1 MQELNPLDLFLEIC
15 KIPHSS
21 RDAKMLKDWII
32 QKAHE
37 YGAEV
42 KEDKAGNVLCSKGNP
57 KICLQG
63 HYDMV
68 YVGNSNFKIEPY
80 FFTKDDKEWLGAKD
94 SSLGADNGVAV
105 ACMLVALKEF
115 SHIECL
121 FSADE
126 EVGMEGARDCEL
138 EILSPFVLNCDSED
152 IGEIVLSCAG
162 GYDLIASQKL
172 NKKNLEGEWNFF
184 RVQTQNFKGGHSGVD
199 IHKNIPNALI
209 ELFKMIKENDGEILQ
224 FSGGEKRNSIPVHA
238 SALVAFKKDFTNI
251 KFDTNHFV
259 LKPTNHDEKQAY
271 DTSALMDVIFKIPL
285 GVLRCEE
292 DNVVLSSNLGI
303 IKQDGDKFTLIFMDR
318 GNKEEEMR
326 KLLEKKQ
333 NMLEQLGF
341 ISDVQDFYL
350 PWEREE
356 GEFVFKVAKIY
367 KEHNQKAQIKSIH
380 AGLECGILKQKF
392 PNKSFVSIGPT
403 ILCPHSKREHLD
415 MQSFWKFWEIL
426 KGILKEFS

>member
-1 MQELNPLDLFLEIC
+1 MQKLCPLDLFLEIC

-21 RDAKMLKDWII
+21 RDAKLLKEWII

-37 YGAEV
+37 FGAEV
-42 KEDKAGNVLCSKGNP
+42 KEDKAGNVLCSKGSP

-68 YVGNSNFKIEPY
+68 YVGDNPFKIEPY
-80 FFTKDDKEWLGAKD
+80 FFTKEGKEWLGAKD

-105 ACMLVALKEF
+105 ACMLVALKES

-138 EILSPFVLNCDSED
+138 EILSPFILNCDSED
-152 IGEIVLSCAG
+152 ISEIVLSCAG
-162 GYDLIASQKL
+162 GYDLIASQEFS
-172 NKKNLEGEWNFF
+172 KKALEGEWNFF

-199 IHKNIPNALI
+199 IHKNIPNAII
-209 ELFKMIKENDGEILQ
+209 ELAKMIATNHGEIIE
-224 FSGGEKRNSIPVHA
+224 FSGGEKRNSIPVNA
-238 SALVAFKKDFTNI
+238 SALVAFKQDLKEL
-251 KFDTNHFV
+251 KFDVNSFKV
-259 LKPTNHDEKQAY
+259 EQIKSMPKQAY
-271 DTSALMDVIFKIPL
+271 AIQSLMEVILKMPL
-285 GVLRCEE
+285 GVLQSEE
-292 DNVVLSSNLGI
+292 GNVVLSSNLG
-303 IKQDGDKFTLIFMDR
+303 KVRQEGDKFTLVFMDR

-333 NMLEQLGF
+333 NVLEQLGF
-341 ISDVQDFYL
+341 ISDVQDFYP

-356 GEFVFKVAKIY
+356 GEFVTKVAKVY
-367 KEHNQKAQIKSIH
+367 REHNAQAHIKSIH

-392 PNKSFVSIGPT
+392 PHKSFVSIGPT

-415 MQSFWKFWEIL
+415 VTSFWKFWEIL